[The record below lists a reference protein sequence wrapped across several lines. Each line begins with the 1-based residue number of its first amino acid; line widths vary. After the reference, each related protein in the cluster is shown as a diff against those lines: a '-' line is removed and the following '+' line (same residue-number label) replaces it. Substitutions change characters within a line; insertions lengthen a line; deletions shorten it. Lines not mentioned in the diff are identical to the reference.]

1 MLVEVIHLMIHRED
15 LDDSY
20 FKALDLEK
28 NGDLAGAFSLF
39 MQGASLGDDG
49 AQNAVGLSYDTGSGV
64 EKDKDKAIAWFK
76 KAWRTSKY
84 TGYCLNV
91 ALTYAEIGR
100 RRRAMYWWHK
110 AIAKG
115 DGSAA
120 LSLAKFLLES
130 NRHQTSNRILGLLKM
145 AAECQEPWQISPDE
159 REEAQKLL
167 EDLISKNS

>member
-1 MLVEVIHLMIHRED
+1 MSKKED
-15 LDDSY
+15 LDELY
-20 FKALDLEK
+20 FRALDLQK
-28 NGDLAGAFSLF
+28 DGDDLVAFSLF
-39 MQGASLGDDG
+39 MQGSSLGDAG
-49 AQNAVGLSYDTGSGV
+49 SQNAIGLAYDSGTGV
-64 EKDKDKAIAWFK
+64 EEDKNKAIAWFK
-76 KAWRTSKY
+76 KAWRTGKY

-110 AIAKG
+110 AIARG

-130 NRHQTSNRILGLLKM
+130 NRHQISNRILGLLKM
-145 AAECQEPWQISPDE
+145 AAECQQPWQISPDE
-159 REEAQKLL
+159 REESQKLL